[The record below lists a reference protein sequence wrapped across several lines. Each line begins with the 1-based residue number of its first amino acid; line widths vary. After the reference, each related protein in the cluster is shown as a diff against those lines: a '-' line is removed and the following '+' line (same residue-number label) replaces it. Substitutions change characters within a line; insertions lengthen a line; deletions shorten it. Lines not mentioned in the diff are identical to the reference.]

1 MALHAPSAARA
12 LATPHM
18 LVVSLATTDLR
29 AELEPRRSGEDNRI
43 TIELHRERRRNLDDD
58 FGAADATHVGQAAR
72 TLTSLR
78 TGGGG
83 CMVLTPHLW
92 KVVWPHKFWPH
103 LPEKYDGS
111 VSPAEFL

>member
-78 TGGGG
+78 TGGGLHG
-83 CMVLTPHLW
+83 ADPAPLEGGMAAQVLASLARE
-92 KVVWPHKFWPH
+92 V
-103 LPEKYDGS
+103 
-111 VSPAEFL
+111 